1 MFIQVVVQ
9 SLLKKL
15 KGQTRNLPLSKE
27 KNAGPRQKDLT
38 GFILTLF
45 LVFAVVLAVLFSNM

>member
-15 KGQTRNLPLSKE
+15 KGQTRNLPFSKE
-27 KNAGPRQKDLT
+27 KNSGPRQKDLT

-45 LVFAVVLAVLFSNM
+45 LVFAVVFAVLFSNM